1 MQNTQPIKTF
11 PEIATHLDRIITAI
25 EAIDDLKTSCQNI
38 VLDNVNDEEEYETSN
53 TYQNICPDYEERMQ
67 RLMQEASSEANES
80 EMLTT
85 PPKPKLVRQTTYTLV
100 DNKEIYNGSPTGKR
114 LLDADSTFDE
124 DLQMWIPI
132 LD

>member
-1 MQNTQPIKTF
+1 MQNTQPITF

-38 VLDNVNDEEEYETSN
+38 VLDNVNDDEEEYETSN

-67 RLMQEASSEANES
+67 RLMQEANKSEI
-80 EMLTT
+80 LTT